1 MKKTW
6 KKMASMFLSVL
17 LMLSMVITPAMAAE
31 GTTSGSKDAPTK
43 VKSCAKSGLWSDILN
58 LEFDDTTWMNAIDS
72 ITVNDTVYKNKT
84 ISSFGSETGIWDI
97 GSATGAYGSYTAL
110 RIAKAEDAS
119 YPLTVKVTANG
130 YKNLT
135 VEITKTTVS
144 YNDVYTATVVK
155 DATPAEKT
163 YTATAAS
170 AEYGK
175 VTLDK
180 TSGLKAGDS
189 VTVTTTPDRHYE
201 LDTLT
206 VKGASGTVN
215 TTKKSENEYSFTM
228 PAEDVNVTAAFKK
241 AAPIKINLDQVKIGT
256 DFFGN
261 DREVTFDNVDG
272 YVSDITKVSV
282 NGTEWEK
289 KSYISSGGVYKADTD
304 NNKLVFAAKDY
315 SSTETTPILKSG
327 DVITITADGYEDLT
341 MKFVIDP
348 DGKASLVED
357 DGQGDPY
364 QIYVKIEGTFDS
376 AIKGQT
382 NYDTVSSASTGGSS
396 SNKNSDV
403 TVYGALVKK
412 GTEPTESD
420 WEELDNMSKINLNGK
435 KCTVNIVPDTDKGT
449 SADSDSGM
457 QGVYMTLSSA
467 LSLSGTPKDPGK
479 YLVSVTITD
488 MQGRTATSNTLPFNV
503 YSGEEKLADQ
513 LVKDNLKQYAHG
525 KYAWDI
531 MEPWAVSNFGSNVA
545 GEDESVRVPA
555 DLEAWFGSH
564 VSGTYGYL
572 GYDLAWKE
580 VEKGNIPQTLY
591 IPDGCDLTITNME
604 ILSSVRIV
612 VEKGGKLTL
621 DDSVVQ
627 GIIEVKD
634 GGTFS
639 MNYSAYDEE
648 FKVGASICGQLRLED
663 GATLENAAIYSHA
676 NYLANGNLTDRTTS
690 EPVVTATGNVTI
702 KGKVFIEGDDAG
714 SDIGQTALR
723 VSNGTLHLEDG
734 AELVAYGGSGKTLL
748 YSDGGAAIDLDNA
761 TIDGNGKITAIGGD
775 VLWGNGGNAVTGNG
789 TIAAESAFLQGATAN
804 TSKNAKAGNAT
815 VGTIKVTGKY
825 RHIANG
831 SMISGAENDPLADLY
846 WKTGIDP
853 EAPLDQFV
861 TSEVTKLI
869 NVVDIESQVYNGEVL
884 KPVVKVTDAD
894 DTEKV
899 LTEDVDYFVTY
910 TQPAQRLPADDYVN
924 AGDYTVAVTG
934 MGEYY
939 GTATKTFTIDPKQ
952 MRFDVTADSDSAIY
966 DGQSKTPTLTIK
978 DGDTVLTEGVDYT
991 VSYTYGSDSN
1001 AADFTGAEFVKA
1013 GEYTIFVTGIGN
1025 YAGSTGKVVF
1035 TVKQN
1040 SSNNN
1045 NNGSDNGNNSNAGN
1059 NNGNTNTD
1067 QNKNQTVNNNKNSGK
1082 GSAASNKTNQT
1093 AAATAKAPKTADT
1106 NAMVLWFVMLAIAG
1120 GALTTTMYSV
1130 KKHK

>member
-910 TQPAQRLPADDYVN
+910 TQSAQRSAADEYVN

-1059 NNGNTNTD
+1059 NNGNANTD

-1120 GALTTTMYSV
+1120 GVLTTTMYSV